1 MPNYD
6 YRHRDEKGDECEQ
19 TFEVFQA
26 MSDEPLTTCPKC
38 GKPAQ
43 KVFSVTP
50 GYVNRMSSS
59 NLREKGFQRWVKRD
73 KGVYERD
80 T

>member
-6 YRHRDEKGDECEQ
+6 YRHLDEKGDECEE

-26 MSDEPLTTCPKC
+26 MSDEPLTTCPIC
-38 GKPAQ
+38 EKPVQ
-43 KVFSVTP
+43 KVFSATP
-50 GYVNRMSSS
+50 GRVNILSSS